1 MVNMREA
8 HTADMALT
16 QWIAFVEVCRTGSIG
31 SAAAAL
37 GYTQSAVSRQIAA
50 LEQEVQVTLLERLPR
65 GVRPTTAGE
74 ALLHHARIVVNEA
87 ERGRE
92 AARSAPTSPARLV
105 VGAVPSASAT
115 LVPDAL
121 ARLDRDEAGLQW
133 SIVPG
138 LTPQLASMVRHR
150 EVDVAVVTDAPPGL
164 PTDLHLVLTHVG
176 DDAMAVVV
184 PLGHRLASG
193 RRVVGMAEL
202 ADDHWIEDNAGSEA
216 LLRTMAARAGIE
228 LRVDL
233 AATDLLSK
241 TGLVAAGHGVALVPG
256 LLVPALRADLHV
268 LRLAD
273 SIGRGIYLVQR
284 DDAIPRDEFADALRS
299 ALRRA
304 D

>member
-1 MVNMREA
+1 
-8 HTADMALT
+8 MALT

-31 SAAAAL
+31 GAAATL

-50 LEQEVQVTLLERLPR
+50 LEQEVQVALLERLPR
-65 GVRPTTAGE
+65 GVRPTAAGE

-121 ARLDRDEAGLQW
+121 ARLDRDATQLQW

-138 LTPQLASMVRHR
+138 LSPELASMVRHR

-164 PTDLHLVLTHVG
+164 PGDPHLALTHVG
-176 DDAMAVVV
+176 DDTMAVVV
-184 PLGHRLASG
+184 PLGHRLARG
-193 RRVVGMAEL
+193 PRADVEL
-202 ADDHWIEDNAGSEA
+202 ADLAGERWIEDNAGSEA
-216 LLRTMAARAGIE
+216 LLRTMAARAGME
-228 LRVDL
+228 VRVDL

-256 LLVPALRADLHV
+256 LLVPAVRADLRV

-273 SIGRGIYLVQR
+273 SIGRGIYLVER
-284 DDAIPRDEFADALRS
+284 DDATPQGAFADALRG
-299 ALRRA
+299 ALRPAR
-304 D
+304 